1 MFFGLLFH
9 LFFANAQQISNYREF
24 DVVVNNDTI
33 QMDSLSII
41 DDSEIIYFGNLMLDS
56 SWYQIDY
63 IKGVLILNSKK
74 SNELM
79 GKKLRVSFRVFPL
92 SFSKSYQHKNN
103 NQIEQLGD
111 IAKNPFLFE
120 YEVKNEDI
128 FYLDGLNKSGSI
140 SRGVGFGNNQDLSV
154 NSNLNLQLG
163 GKISDNINIL
173 ASISD
178 DNIPIQ
184 AEGNTQQLQDFDQ
197 VYIQLFS
204 DEWKLTAGDFYLE
217 RPKSYF
223 MNFNKKAQGGS
234 FQVTTPLS
242 KKENAA
248 TTSPS
253 ISAAVSRGKFARNK
267 INGIEGNQG
276 PYRLRGAE
284 NENFIIILSG
294 TEQVFI
300 DGMLLK
306 RGNEFDYIIDY
317 NTAELTFTSNRLIT
331 KDSRIVIEF
340 QYSDRNFAR
349 TLMHIG
355 NEFESKKLSL
365 SFNFY
370 SEQDSKNQPLLQ
382 DLDDNQK
389 LLLSNI
395 GDSLQN
401 AIVPNIRLVEFDAN
415 KVLYKMIDTLGFDS
429 VFVFSTNPD
438 SAIYQLGFSFVGLNN
453 GNYKQI
459 QSSANGKVFEWQVP
473 VGGISQ
479 GDFEPV
485 ILLVT
490 PKQKQ
495 MTTLGGEYRIS
506 ENSKIM
512 WEGAISK
519 NDINTF
525 SDKNSGDD
533 VGYAFKMNT
542 FNRIDF
548 DKENKKSWKLN
559 LGTNY
564 EYIELNF
571 SPIERFRLVE
581 FERDWNILNA
591 QFNSDQHIVGATV
604 GIEKKEKASITY
616 HVNYLTNINEFN
628 GIKNAMFVTTNHKG
642 FSLKADG
649 SFLKTDGLNNTEFLR
664 HKAVLTKQMGWIVL
678 GVGEE
683 TEQNKIFINQSDTLQ
698 ATSFEFKILQ
708 AFIHNADTTKNKF
721 MISYKQREDNAPIV
735 TDFFAATLAEDV
747 ELSMSL
753 LKFKNHKLRSTFT
766 YRKLNIVSTT
776 LSNLKPEETVLART
790 EYNGKFFKSL
800 LTTNTY
806 YEIGSGLEIKKEFLF
821 VEVQPGQ
828 GTHTYIGDINQ
839 NGVKDLNEFEVA
851 AFQDQANFIKIF
863 TPTNEFIK
871 TFTNQFNQGFFL
883 QPESIF
889 GKEKGVKKLISR
901 FSNRTNYRAS
911 RKVANKDNYFNPF
924 VTDINDSSLITI
936 NMGILNTFYFNR
948 TDTKFGADYTYQD
961 NKDKSLLTNGVDA
974 RRTLLNTVKARW
986 NITRVYTLNFMVS
999 QTEKESFSEFFSNRN
1014 FNLTINEIEPGFSF
1028 QPSVKMKLSLLFNYK
1043 EKTNLPVY
1051 GGEKSIAKKGG
1062 VELRYNI
1069 ASKGSLRAIYNY
1081 IDNSFSETDNA
1092 SLEFEMLEGLKR
1104 GINNTWEVSYQQNL
1118 SKYMQ
1123 LSINYNGRKSENTN
1137 VIHAGGVQV
1146 RAFF

>member
-1 MFFGLLFH
+1 MKFLNYILFFGLLFH

-140 SRGVGFGNNQDLSV
+140 SRCVGFGNNQDLSV

-438 SAIYQLGFSFVGLNN
+438 SAI
-453 GNYKQI
+453 
-459 QSSANGKVFEWQVP
+459 
-473 VGGISQ
+473 
-479 GDFEPV
+479 
-485 ILLVT
+485 
-490 PKQKQ
+490 
-495 MTTLGGEYRIS
+495 
-506 ENSKIM
+506 
-512 WEGAISK
+512 
-519 NDINTF
+519 
-525 SDKNSGDD
+525 
-533 VGYAFKMNT
+533 
-542 FNRIDF
+542 
-548 DKENKKSWKLN
+548 
-559 LGTNY
+559 
-564 EYIELNF
+564 
-571 SPIERFRLVE
+571 
-581 FERDWNILNA
+581 
-591 QFNSDQHIVGATV
+591 
-604 GIEKKEKASITY
+604 
-616 HVNYLTNINEFN
+616 
-628 GIKNAMFVTTNHKG
+628 
-642 FSLKADG
+642 
-649 SFLKTDGLNNTEFLR
+649 
-664 HKAVLTKQMGWIVL
+664 
-678 GVGEE
+678 
-683 TEQNKIFINQSDTLQ
+683 
-698 ATSFEFKILQ
+698 
-708 AFIHNADTTKNKF
+708 
-721 MISYKQREDNAPIV
+721 
-735 TDFFAATLAEDV
+735 
-747 ELSMSL
+747 
-753 LKFKNHKLRSTFT
+753 
-766 YRKLNIVSTT
+766 
-776 LSNLKPEETVLART
+776 
-790 EYNGKFFKSL
+790 
-800 LTTNTY
+800 
-806 YEIGSGLEIKKEFLF
+806 
-821 VEVQPGQ
+821 
-828 GTHTYIGDINQ
+828 
-839 NGVKDLNEFEVA
+839 
-851 AFQDQANFIKIF
+851 
-863 TPTNEFIK
+863 
-871 TFTNQFNQGFFL
+871 
-883 QPESIF
+883 
-889 GKEKGVKKLISR
+889 
-901 FSNRTNYRAS
+901 
-911 RKVANKDNYFNPF
+911 
-924 VTDINDSSLITI
+924 
-936 NMGILNTFYFNR
+936 
-948 TDTKFGADYTYQD
+948 
-961 NKDKSLLTNGVDA
+961 
-974 RRTLLNTVKARW
+974 
-986 NITRVYTLNFMVS
+986 
-999 QTEKESFSEFFSNRN
+999 
-1014 FNLTINEIEPGFSF
+1014 
-1028 QPSVKMKLSLLFNYK
+1028 
-1043 EKTNLPVY
+1043 
-1051 GGEKSIAKKGG
+1051 
-1062 VELRYNI
+1062 
-1069 ASKGSLRAIYNY
+1069 
-1081 IDNSFSETDNA
+1081 
-1092 SLEFEMLEGLKR
+1092 
-1104 GINNTWEVSYQQNL
+1104 
-1118 SKYMQ
+1118 
-1123 LSINYNGRKSENTN
+1123 
-1137 VIHAGGVQV
+1137 
-1146 RAFF
+1146 